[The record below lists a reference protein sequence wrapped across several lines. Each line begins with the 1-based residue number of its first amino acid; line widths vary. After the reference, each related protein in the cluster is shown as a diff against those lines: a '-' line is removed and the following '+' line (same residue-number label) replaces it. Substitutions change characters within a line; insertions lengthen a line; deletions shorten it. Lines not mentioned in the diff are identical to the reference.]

1 MVFPVTSV
9 YAIPLVILGIFLWF
23 RVTLM
28 RAQLN
33 ISIGDASNP
42 ALLQRVRQHGN
53 FIEWVPM
60 VLVLMMIAEGNG
72 ASALWLHAS
81 GGLLLIGRLIHPFG
95 LKINHASH
103 PMRIVGNSAS
113 LLATVT
119 LLTVLLVSS
128 FQR

>member
-9 YAIPLVILGIFLWF
+9 YAFPLVILGIFLWF

-28 RAQLN
+28 RAQLK
-33 ISIGDASNP
+33 ISIGDAGHLD
-42 ALLQRVRQHGN
+42 LLQRVRQHGN

-60 VLVLMMIAEGNG
+60 VLGLMMLAEGNG

-81 GGLLLIGRLIHPFG
+81 GGLLLLGRLIHPFG

-103 PMRIVGNSAS
+103 PLRIVGNVAS

-119 LLTVLLVSS
+119 LLICLLVSS
-128 FQR
+128 I